1 MKNKGIYT
9 FCSFLLVFILILKFL
24 IIDKAGD
31 YTYIVNSIFWIL
43 SLIVISKTIGLQRD
57 NNNIK
62 TSSIQVTLISLMLYI
77 VLTYLSGLF
86 LGFLKNSYSLTFVNI
101 IKNTYTFAIMIIAE
115 ELIRYMVAKKS
126 GRSIMPL
133 LLLTILY
140 IVLDFVL
147 SFNTEAMMDGL
158 HLFIYISNKLMPNI
172 ARHVLFSYIA
182 KNVSYVPNLILRLYF
197 TLSPFILPIIPDLG
211 YYVTFVI
218 GVLFPYLVYL
228 LVGRM
233 VNKRDKYKRKTFK
246 KNILL
251 INIPLIACLLFVVCL
266 VGGIFKYQIIAI
278 GSGSMEP
285 IIYRGDAVIFEK
297 ITDDLKNNL
306 EVGTVIIFRNNGNY
320 ITHRIMSITESN
332 GSIIYKTKGDN
343 NIAEDDFDVYENDLV
358 GIVRYNVKYI
368 GFPTLWFQE
377 LINR

>member
-9 FCSFLLVFILILKFL
+9 FCSFLFVFILILKFL
-24 IIDKAGD
+24 IIDKVGD
-31 YTYIVNSIFWIL
+31 YTNIVNSIFWIL

-126 GRSIMPL
+126 GRSITPL

-233 VNKRDKYKRKTFK
+233 VNKRDKYKRKTIK
-246 KNILL
+246 RNILL

-320 ITHRIMSITESN
+320 ITHRIISITESN

>member
-140 IVLDFVL
+140 IVLDFVI

>member
-24 IIDKAGD
+24 IIDKVGD

>member
-1 MKNKGIYT
+1 M
-9 FCSFLLVFILILKFL
+9 
-24 IIDKAGD
+24 
-31 YTYIVNSIFWIL
+31 
-43 SLIVISKTIGLQRD
+43 
-57 NNNIK
+57 
-62 TSSIQVTLISLMLYI
+62 
-77 VLTYLSGLF
+77 
-86 LGFLKNSYSLTFVNI
+86 
-101 IKNTYTFAIMIIAE
+101 
-115 ELIRYMVAKKS
+115 
-126 GRSIMPL
+126 
-133 LLLTILY
+133 
-140 IVLDFVL
+140 
-147 SFNTEAMMDGL
+147 
-158 HLFIYISNKLMPNI
+158 
-172 ARHVLFSYIA
+172 
-182 KNVSYVPNLILRLYF
+182 
-197 TLSPFILPIIPDLG
+197 
-211 YYVTFVI
+211 TFVI

-343 NIAEDDFDVYENDLV
+343 NIA
-358 GIVRYNVKYI
+358 
-368 GFPTLWFQE
+368 
-377 LINR
+377 